1 MNEQVTPE
9 ERLTEARFLKDVAQH
24 AMAIIRDD
32 GVHRHLRF
40 ARPGTGCMHFD
51 IVTYPNYLV
60 YSGDMG
66 CYVFSRL
73 HDMFEFFRVRPRND
87 EPGRLHINLGYWAE
101 KLEATDRP
109 DGHKEYS
116 ADQFRKYVAYRLEG
130 IKEEFAEDYEADQED
145 TSKFDA
151 LKEAVDEDV
160 LAYADDGDFQAHQ
173 VLDQFEHDGRR
184 WFPDSWEARFDQY
197 TFRFV
202 WCCYALA
209 WSIQQYDAAKAKAAA

>member
-1 MNEQVTPE
+1 MNKQVSSE
-9 ERLTEARFLKDVAQH
+9 EKFLKDVATH
-24 AMAIIRDD
+24 AMTIVRDD

-73 HDMFEFFRVRPRND
+73 HDMFEFFRVRPRSE

-109 DGHKEYS
+109 DGHHEYS
-116 ADQFRKYVAYRLEG
+116 ADIFRQRVTEVL
-130 IKEEFAEDYEADQED
+130 DDTEADQE
-145 TSKFDA
+145 
-151 LKEAVDEDV
+151 LRDEVEEYV
-160 LAYADDGDFQAHQ
+160 LAYADDGEVRARDA
-173 VLDQFEHDGRR
+173 LDQFEHNGRR
-184 WFPDSWEARFDQY
+184 LFTDTWEWEFTEY

-209 WSIQQYDAAKAKAAA
+209 WSIQQYDAATAKAAA

>member
-1 MNEQVTPE
+1 MKPTE
-9 ERLTEARFLKDVAQH
+9 ESFLKDTSQH
-24 AMAIIRDD
+24 QMHVLRDD
-32 GVHRHLRF
+32 GVYRHVRF
-40 ARPGTGCMHFD
+40 RQPGNCNMFFD
-51 IVTYPNYLV
+51 IITYPNYLV

-66 CYVFSRL
+66 CFVFSRL
-73 HDMFEFFRVRPRND
+73 YDMFEFFRVRPRDD

-116 ADQFRKYVAYRLEG
+116 ADRFRRYVESRLEDFR
-130 IKEEFAEDYEADQED
+130 EAFAEEYEADD

-151 LKEAVDEDV
+151 LKEAVDEEV
-160 LAYADDGDFQAHQ
+160 LTYADDGDFQAHQ

-184 WFPDSWEARFDQY
+184 WFTDSWEAHFDEF

>member
-1 MNEQVTPE
+1 MNNNPDSSSPE
-9 ERLTEARFLKDVAQH
+9 ERFLKDVSNH
-24 AMAIIRDD
+24 VMTVVRDD

-40 ARPGTGCMHFD
+40 AKPGTGIMHFD
-51 IVTYPNYLV
+51 IVTYPGYLV

-73 HDMFEFFRVRPRND
+73 HDMFEFFRSRPK
-87 EPGRLHINLGYWAE
+87 EQAGLFINLGYWAE

-109 DGHKEYS
+109 DGHKEYN
-116 ADQFRKYVAYRLEG
+116 ADTFRQYVAYRLES
-130 IKEEFAEDYEADQED
+130 IRDEFADEYEADPED

-151 LKEAVDEDV
+151 LKEAVDEQV

-173 VLDQFEHDGRR
+173 VLDQFEHEGRR
-184 WFPDSWEARFDQY
+184 WFPDSWEARFDEY

-202 WCCYALA
+202 WCCYALS

>member
-1 MNEQVTPE
+1 MSGEQVPSE
-9 ERLTEARFLKDVAQH
+9 EKFLKDVANH
-24 AMAIIRDD
+24 VMTIVRDD

-73 HDMFEFFRVRPRND
+73 HDMFEFFRTWPEW
-87 EPGRLHINLGYWAE
+87 EPKGSLHINLGYWAE

-116 ADQFRKYVAYRLEG
+116 PERFRRYVSSRMEDFR
-130 IKEEFAEDYEADQED
+130 EEFAEKYEAED
-145 TSKFDA
+145 TSKFEA
-151 LKEAVDEDV
+151 LQEAVDEYV
-160 LAYADDGDFQAHQ
+160 LSYADDGDFQAHQ

-184 WFPDSWEARFDQY
+184 WFSDSWEARFDEF

-209 WSIQQYDAAKAKAAA
+209 WSIQQYDAVKAKAAA

>member
-1 MNEQVTPE
+1 MSYECTE
-9 ERLTEARFLKDVAQH
+9 ERFLKDVSDH
-24 AMAIIRDD
+24 VMTIIRDD

-40 ARPGTGCMHFD
+40 SKPGTYCMSFD
-51 IVTYPNYLV
+51 IVTYPDHLV

-73 HDMFEFFRVRPRND
+73 MDMFEFFRVQRRD
-87 EPGRLHINLGYWAE
+87 EEPTRLHINLGYWAE

-116 ADQFRKYVAYRLEG
+116 ADRFRRYVEHRLEAFRQ
-130 IKEEFAEDYEADQED
+130 KFAEEYEADPDD

-151 LKEAVDEDV
+151 LKEAVDEHV
-160 LAYADDGDFQAHQ
+160 LSYADDGGFQAHQ
-173 VLDQFEHDGRR
+173 VLDQFEHEGRR
-184 WFPDSWEARFDQY
+184 WFTDTWEAHFDEY

-209 WSIQQYDAAKAKAAA
+209 WSIQQYDATKAKTAA